1 MTSTNGPN
9 LSDSPRH
16 ALYYPFHLCHA
27 QTLQRLLESYD
38 SIHFRD
44 YMALQLTP
52 FSGTTAYPDRMG
64 DQHGT
69 LLKEGKIVQG
79 YPVSGPLDEDAVK
92 AVNRDLADVPWRA
105 IFHRALRDD
114 RRFQRGLFDLSHGVR
129 ISEAMVPG
137 PAALLGL
144 LEEER
149 LQRSFTVQ
157 DIQALS
163 TRRLS
168 LEEGYAYEYGLALV
182 KTSAALHYTIRL
194 CAGHSLA
201 AVTDSETH
209 FGLLTHTC
217 QSERLQLSNRWLP
230 RSGY

>member
-1 MTSTNGPN
+1 MPSTNGPEP
-9 LSDSPRH
+9 SDSPRQ
-16 ALYYPFHLCHA
+16 ALYYPFHLCHG

-38 SIHFRD
+38 AVHFRD

-52 FSGTTAYPDRMG
+52 LSGTTAYPDRMG

-79 YPVSGPLDEDAVK
+79 YPVSGPLDDEAVK
-92 AVNRDLADVPWRA
+92 AVNRDLADGPWRA
-105 IFHRALRDD
+105 SFHRALRDD

-129 ISEAMVPG
+129 IGETMVPG

-144 LEEER
+144 LEEAR

-163 TRRLS
+163 AQRLS
-168 LEEGYAYEYGLALV
+168 LEEGYGYEYGLALV
-182 KTSAALHYTIRL
+182 KTSAALRYTIRL
-194 CAGHSLA
+194 CARHGLT

-209 FGLLTHTC
+209 FRLLDHIC
-217 QSERLQLSNRWLP
+217 GSERLQLHNRWLP